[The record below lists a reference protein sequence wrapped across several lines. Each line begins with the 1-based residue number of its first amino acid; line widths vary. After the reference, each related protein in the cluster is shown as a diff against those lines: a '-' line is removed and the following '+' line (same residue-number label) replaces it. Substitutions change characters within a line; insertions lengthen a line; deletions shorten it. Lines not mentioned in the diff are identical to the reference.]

1 MAQEK
6 GVEAQ
11 TSQNAQDDALATQKV
26 TSLVVDDSATGW
38 TEDARRQRPAVGCRE
53 KPPGIR
59 CQRDRGDSG

>member
-11 TSQNAQDDALATQKV
+11 TSKNAQDDALATKKV
-26 TSLVVDDSATGW
+26 TSLVVGDSATGW
-38 TEDARRQRPAVGCRE
+38 TEDARWQRPAVGCKE

-59 CQRDRGDSG
+59 CQRDQGGSG